1 MFIYKALAH
10 AAGAVRN
17 SEEATG
23 REEEEEEGSGGEEGG
38 GKGVEENQ
46 KTPSQTHQVC

>member
-23 REEEEEEGSGGEEGG
+23 REEEEEGSGGEEGG

>member
-10 AAGAVRN
+10 AAAAVAIRN
-17 SEEATG
+17 SGETSG
-23 REEEEEEGSGGEEGG
+23 REEEGSGGEEGG

-46 KTPSQTHQVC
+46 KTPSQTQV

>member
-10 AAGAVRN
+10 AAGAMRN

-23 REEEEEEGSGGEEGG
+23 REEEEGSGGEEGG

>member
-10 AAGAVRN
+10 AAGAMRN

-23 REEEEEEGSGGEEGG
+23 REEEEEGSGGEEGG